1 MTAID
6 ERYAEEDEFR
16 LLEELKRV
24 SGTELPG
31 AVREILNA
39 DVLHSLECD
48 VDNMEQT
55 VRNLL
60 DL

>member
-6 ERYAEEDEFR
+6 EKYGDKEEFP

-31 AVREILNA
+31 AIKEILNA
-39 DVLHSLECD
+39 DILHTLECD

-60 DL
+60 NL